1 MATKKPTVA
10 KDLDHLD
17 DLDNWNIDF
26 TDNDQLPAVPGNKS
40 DDVSADD
47 DDEERLKLP
56 DAPADQT
63 RARANVNPDDR
74 MRSWLNR
81 IDHAQLDRQYGNE
94 PAADVEPPP
103 EQLRIPGPTRDQL
116 PAVLSRGIRVGGRME
131 PQWHRV
137 RNLPGFQNRNIRRM
151 GDDIFAM
158 LTRTPHGEI
167 QTIAHVAGQGPNTLA
182 EVNAV
187 AAWLRE
193 HGRDLGQG
201 NVDFGDIIPGYRPD
215 VQNYSAMGVRFHLV
229 RDPMGY
235 YIYAWPESDSLAVQQ
250 QTPQLRE
257 GKENLMK
264 LTESEKLWNTAIEL
278 QTGLWTQQLIESLLA
293 ESTLSRLIGGTPG
306 GQALVAY
313 LHKKH
318 RLSNT
323 ADYTEHPL
331 YTLDRKGQQKPSG
344 ERVQWRDFKWNPDY
358 FMIIQGTQGVAG
370 IKPFEED
377 IKRGQERAAKRGVD
391 YDPAFDNTL
400 RYQIVA
406 FEKDRQIDPALLKS
420 LGQQPGS
427 EDDDA
432 GDEPVSDPTVMR
444 ARGGLPSGKDT
455 RNLNNIFDKLSTFI
469 GRINAIYYARTARP
483 EQRRSGEFK
492 DFDIQVRGQ
501 EGPLRPGERRY
512 KDLPAAK
519 VKEPGPQQFGGAVE
533 REKIAGRADARKP
546 QEIAPEQAMGMVWS
560 KMQPVFKK
568 IVFQAISLINA
579 RAKRYIDGGDFENA
593 QKFAGVGKN
602 LKAMLADIDISGDIT
617 LDNQPRLRSVITRAL
632 ADAGVSAAGLA
643 RGSAA
648 DYRDFLDAL
657 RARLMSGA

>member
-1 MATKKPTVA
+1 MATSKKPTAV
-10 KDLDHLD
+10 KDTEHLD
-17 DLDNWNIDF
+17 DLDNWNLDL
-26 TDNDQLPAVPGNKS
+26 TDNDNLPAVPADQGGDVKS
-40 DDVSADD
+40 DEP
-47 DDEERLKLP
+47 EEKLKLP
-56 DAPADQT
+56 DASAAQT
-63 RARANVNPDDR
+63 RARSNITPDDN
-74 MRSWLNR
+74 MRSWINR
-81 IDHAQLDRQYGNE
+81 IDQDRLSRQYDDE
-94 PAADVEPPP
+94 PEVGVEPPP

-116 PAVLSRGIRVGGRME
+116 PAVLSRGIRVGGKMNPE
-131 PQWHRV
+131 WHRIG
-137 RNLPGFQNRNIRRM
+137 NLPGYQNRNIRRM
-151 GDDIFAM
+151 GDDIFGM
-158 LTRTPHGEI
+158 MTRTPHGQI
-167 QTIAHVAGQGPNTLA
+167 QTIAHVSGQGPNTLA

-201 NVDFGDIIPGYRPD
+201 NVNFGDIIPGYRPE

-235 YIYAWPESDSLAVQQ
+235 FIYAWPESDSLSMPEQP
-250 QTPQLRE
+250 PQLRE
-257 GKENLMK
+257 NKENSVKVK
-264 LTESEKLWNTAIEL
+264 LTESEKLWSTAMEL
-278 QTGLWTQQLIESLLA
+278 QSNLWTQQLVENLIM
-293 ESTLSRLIGGTPG
+293 ESTLSKLIGGTPG

-323 ADYTEHPL
+323 AEYTEHPL
-331 YTLDRKGQQKPSG
+331 YTLDRRGQQKPTG

-377 IKRGQERAAKRGVD
+377 IKRGEARAAKKGVE

-420 LGQQPGS
+420 LGQQPGG
-427 EDDDA
+427 EDNE
-432 GDEPVSDPTVMR
+432 DEPVSDPTVMR

-492 DFDIQVRGQ
+492 DFEPQFRGQ
-501 EGPLRPGERRY
+501 EGPLRPGEQRY
-512 KDLPAAK
+512 KDLPAGS
-519 VKEPGPQQFGGAVE
+519 VKEPGAQQFTGAVE
-533 REKIAGRADARKP
+533 REKIAGRAAARKP
-546 QEIAPEQAMGMVWS
+546 EEMSSEEAMNRVWT
-560 KMQPVFKK
+560 KIQPVFTK
-568 IVFQAISLINA
+568 IVYQAVSLVNS
-579 RAKRYIDGGDFENA
+579 RVKRFVDGGDFDNA
-593 QKFAGVGKN
+593 QKLAGVGKR
-602 LKAMLADIDISGDIT
+602 LKSMLADIDISGPIT
-617 LDNQPRLRSVITRAL
+617 LESQPQLRSLIARAL
-632 ADAGVSAAGLA
+632 SDAGVTAEDLA

-648 DYRDFLDAL
+648 DYTEFLDAL
-657 RARLMSGA
+657 RTRLMTGA